1 MGLQNLLGILDSDLS
16 FEDKIRL
23 HLTSNVYPP
32 VPKEMLQA
40 CVLAVYLCSDGEA
53 NTDVSLPDGATYQGR
68 DSAPAGKIVENFHL
82 NLFVNY
88 GDEGDEDG

>member
-1 MGLQNLLGILDSDLS
+1 MGLQNLLEITNSDLS

-23 HLTSNVYPP
+23 HLASNCYPP
-32 VPKEMLQA
+32 VPKELQNA
-40 CVLAVYLCSDGEA
+40 CVLAVYLCSDGKSDV
-53 NTDVSLPDGATYQGR
+53 DVSLPDGATYQGK

-88 GDEGDEDG
+88 GDEGEDDG